1 MAGIRG
7 QLADLEKEV
16 TTAQEALVAKE
27 KELGASRAE
36 AARADKQ
43 GKENARL
50 VEAKKAAAA
59 SIKSRALDIAALAAR
74 DGLVMPSPTS
84 EGKGGPEKK
93 NKKTKKEEG
102 GGQDDDVEMAGE
114 MEGDME
120 GEGEM
125 RRLGYQYD
133 RCEKERRRKE
143 REMGGRRYGCG
154 ERMWRS

>member
-1 MAGIRG
+1 M
-7 QLADLEKEV
+7 ADLENEV

-59 SIKSRALDIAALAAR
+59 SIKSRALDISALAAR

-93 NKKTKKEEG
+93 NKKTKQEEG
-102 GGQDDDVEMAGE
+102 GGQDDDDVEMAGE

>member
-1 MAGIRG
+1 M
-7 QLADLEKEV
+7 ADLEKEV

-59 SIKSRALDIAALAAR
+59 SIKSRAFDIAALAAR

-114 MEGDME
+114 RGGEDME

-133 RCEKERRRKE
+133 RCEKERGGER
-143 REMGGRRYGCG
+143 REMGGRRYMVVENVCG
-154 ERMWRS
+154 WRS